1 MKLKLQLCLTI
12 GLLLYELSAPNCV
25 SSQIVPDTSLP
36 NSSRIS
42 VQDNIDTIEGGTQ
55 KGSNLFHSFTDLSVP
70 TGSTAYFNNTKD
82 IQNIFTRV
90 TGSSLSNI
98 DGLIKANHT
107 ANLFLL
113 NPNGIIF
120 GPNARLDLG
129 GSFLASTAS
138 SINFADGT
146 QFSAKNAQA
155 TPLLTVNVPIGLQFT
170 GNPGTITV
178 QGTGHRQFI
187 VGNQVAASITLIG
200 SGESQNG
207 LRLQPNKTLALVG
220 GDVLFEGGVVTTPNG
235 RIEISSVD
243 SGKINLISI
252 PFGWSFGNEGTNSF
266 KDIKL
271 TKQSLLDASGASF
284 GDIHIQGRNINFT
297 DGSLA
302 LIANSNSLNPG
313 AIRLDAAETIGLTG
327 ITFYNN
333 QPFLR
338 RQRLNRGIIT
348 SAESGKGAD
357 IIIST
362 KNLIA
367 RDSTLVASLA
377 FGNSLGGN
385 LIIKSAELV
394 KILGVAAN
402 ESSGVG
408 SSFSTIN
415 YGSNQAGNIGLSTK
429 QLWIEDGGTL
439 ESLTFGSG
447 EGGNVNVN
455 TSEFIKVLGGYAVD
469 VLLAFGTKP
478 ISSFSPSRIL
488 AQSISSGNAGNIN
501 IQTKHLMIENGG
513 RIAASGL
520 KTGNSGNIFVNA
532 SDSINV
538 SGSGLVNPLLNPS
551 TISSSVNTVDPFLRY
566 LYNIQQPPEAFSG
579 DITIKTGSLNL
590 KDGAQV
596 AVRNDSKKDAGIVRV
611 EADFV
616 NLDRQ
621 SDITAAT
628 ASGKGGDIFLRSQ
641 TLQLSNGSSITTDA
655 SGGTGNGGNIV
666 IDTNLLTIL
675 EKSNITA
682 NAVRG
687 QGGK

>member
-1 MKLKLQLCLTI
+1 M
-12 GLLLYELSAPNCV
+12 
-25 SSQIVPDTSLP
+25 
-36 NSSRIS
+36 
-42 VQDNIDTIEGGTQ
+42 
-55 KGSNLFHSFTDLSVP
+55 
-70 TGSTAYFNNTKD
+70 
-82 IQNIFTRV
+82 
-90 TGSSLSNI
+90 
-98 DGLIKANHT
+98 
-107 ANLFLL
+107 
-113 NPNGIIF
+113 
-120 GPNARLDLG
+120 
-129 GSFLASTAS
+129 
-138 SINFADGT
+138 
-146 QFSAKNAQA
+146 
-155 TPLLTVNVPIGLQFT
+155 
-170 GNPGTITV
+170 
-178 QGTGHRQFI
+178 
-187 VGNQVAASITLIG
+187 
-200 SGESQNG
+200 
-207 LRLQPNKTLALVG
+207 VG

-243 SGKINLISI
+243 SGKINLIYI

-313 AIRLDAAETIGLTG
+313 AIRLDAAETIDLTG

-348 SAESGKGAD
+348 SAEFGKGAD

-362 KNLIA
+362 KNVIA

-385 LIIKSAELV
+385 LIIKSAESV

-408 SSFSTIN
+408 SSFSTID

-447 EGGNVNVN
+447 AGGNVNVN
-455 TSEFIKVLGGYAVD
+455 ASEVIKVLGGYAVD

-532 SDSINV
+532 SDSINISS
-538 SGSGLVNPLLNPS
+538 SGSVNPFLNPS

-579 DITIKTGSLNL
+579 DIIIKTGSLNL

-596 AVRNDSKKDAGIVRV
+596 TVRNDSKKDAGIVRV

-621 SDITAAT
+621 SDIIAAT

-641 TLQLSNGSSITTDA
+641 TLQLRNGSSINTDA
-655 SGGTGNGGNIV
+655 TGGTGNGGNIA
-666 IDTNLLTIL
+666 IDTILLTIL

-687 QGGK
+687 QGGNIRIDTQALFRSPDSSIAASSQLGINGRVQINGINISPSRALVEPEAVRATPEITSACQGRSSASVSQFVITGTGGIPSSPNDALSSHVGWYDNSLPAGTRENSRELELSTQDEPTHLVEAQGWRQNRDGSIVLTAEPSGVVPYSSLATPTCDRPSTPGMTSFEQE